1 MQGAVI
7 GAPRMIVRS
16 EGAALFVAASVLYF
30 MLGGPWWL
38 FAVLLFAPD
47 LSFLGYA
54 AGSRTGAVVYNLAH
68 TFVVPLALGL
78 IAVVL
83 KIELLQHL
91 ALIHLAH
98 IGLDR
103 ALGYGLKYAS
113 GFKDTHL
120 GRLKGGKQKG
130 RQGTS

>member
-1 MQGAVI
+1 MNGNAAQGSAT
-7 GAPRMIVRS
+7 GTPLMIVRS
-16 EGAALFVAASVLYF
+16 EGAAVFAAATALYF
-30 MLGGPWWL
+30 LLGGPWWL
-38 FAVLLFAPD
+38 YAVLLFAPD

-54 AGSRTGAVVYNLAH
+54 AGSRTGTVVYNLAH

-120 GRLKGGKQKG
+120 GRLKGGKHEG
-130 RQGTS
+130 